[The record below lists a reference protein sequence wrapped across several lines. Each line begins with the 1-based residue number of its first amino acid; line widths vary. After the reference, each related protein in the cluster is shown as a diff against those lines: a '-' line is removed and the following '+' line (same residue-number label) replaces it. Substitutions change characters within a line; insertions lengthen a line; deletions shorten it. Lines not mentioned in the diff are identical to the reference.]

1 MNVTNTSSS
10 FALKAKILIV
20 EDQFIEAKSLN
31 VILTNAGYA
40 TCTIARSVNAA
51 LSIIEN
57 EKPDLVLV
65 DIFLQGE
72 GTGIDLGKIL
82 NEKRMAFVYLSA
94 NSNRQILEEAKPTKP
109 YGFMVKPFRAKD
121 VLIMLDVALYL
132 HKNRQDEKMN
142 VASSHKA
149 APVVLPPEFNHLV
162 GKSPKFIETLERA
175 KMVGSTDTSVLIL
188 GESGTGKEM
197 IAHSIHKVSARRY
210 KPFVVVNCGTLPNN
224 LIESDLFGHEK
235 GSYTGAITKREGK
248 FELADGGTIFLDEI
262 GELPLELQVKFLRV
276 LQEREIEPIGGKP
289 KKINVRVLAATNK
302 DLEEEVAAGR
312 FRIDLYY
319 RLNVFP
325 LLMPSLRERKE
336 DIPLLANHF
345 LKKYSNEEG
354 RQAPMLSSE
363 AINTLVQYD
372 WPGNIREL
380 ENTIQRNIVMANGAI
395 IDSLD
400 IPVSKRAANSI
411 AGSKIGF
418 KTMIENERD
427 HILAVLESCNWKIS
441 GKGGAAEILDINVNT
456 LNSRIKKLGIQRNNS
471 TGKD

>member
-1 MNVTNTSSS
+1 MKT
-10 FALKAKILIV
+10 KILIV

-31 VILTNAGYA
+31 VILTNAGYFV
-40 TCTIARSVNAA
+40 CGIARSVAAA
-51 LSIIEN
+51 LSIIEK
-57 EKPDLVLV
+57 EKPDLILV

-72 GTGIDLGKIL
+72 GTGIDLGNIL
-82 NEKRMAFVYLSA
+82 NEKNIAFIYLSA
-94 NSNRQILEEAKPTKP
+94 NSNRQVLEAAKSTKP

-132 HKNRQDEKMN
+132 HKHRQPENIKTPSSEK
-142 VASSHKA
+142 S
-149 APVVLPPEFNHLV
+149 APVVLPPEFGQMI
-162 GKSPKFIETLERA
+162 GKSQKFIETLEQA
-175 KMVGSTDTSVLIL
+175 KIVAPTDTSVLIL
-188 GESGTGKEM
+188 GESGTGKEL
-197 IAHSIHKVSARRY
+197 IAHSIHKISARRY
-210 KPFVVVNCGTLPNN
+210 KPLVVVNCGTLPAN

-235 GSYTGAITKREGK
+235 GSFTGATAKREGK
-248 FELADGGTIFLDEI
+248 FELANEGTIFLDEI

-289 KKINVRVLAATNK
+289 RKINVRVLAATNK

-336 DIPLLANHF
+336 DVPLLANYF
-345 LKKYSNEEG
+345 LKKYSDEER
-354 RQAPMLSSE
+354 RQAPALSTE
-363 AINTLVQYD
+363 ATNLLMQYD

-380 ENTIQRNIVMANGAI
+380 ENTIQRNIVLAKGGVI
-395 IDSLD
+395 ESIE
-400 IPVSKRAANSI
+400 IPASKRTAISNGGHKS
-411 AGSKIGF
+411 GF

-441 GKGGAAEILDINVNT
+441 GKGGAAEILDVNVNT
-456 LNSRIKKLGIQRNNS
+456 LNSRIKKLGIQKESNA
-471 TGKD
+471 GKG

>member
-1 MNVTNTSSS
+1 
-10 FALKAKILIV
+10 LKPKILIV

-31 VILTNAGYA
+31 VILTNAGYF
-40 TCTIARSVNAA
+40 TCSIARSVAAA
-51 LSIIEN
+51 LSIIEQ

-72 GTGIDLGKIL
+72 GTGIDLGRIL
-82 NEKRMAFVYLSA
+82 HERNMAFVYLSA

-132 HKNRQDEKMN
+132 HKNRLSGKTNTALSEKP
-142 VASSHKA
+142 
-149 APVVLPPEFNHLV
+149 APVILPPEFSHMI
-162 GKSPKFIETLERA
+162 GKSPKFLETLEQAR
-175 KMVGSTDTSVLIL
+175 MVGPTDTSVLIL
-188 GESGTGKEM
+188 GESGTGKEL

-210 KPFVVVNCGTLPNN
+210 KPFVVVNCGTLPSN

-235 GSYTGAITKREGK
+235 GAFTGATNKREGK

-289 KKINVRVLAATNK
+289 QKINVRVLAATNK

-312 FRIDLYY
+312 FRIDLFY

-325 LLMPSLRERKE
+325 LLLPALRERKE
-336 DIPLLANHF
+336 DIPLLANYF
-345 LKKYSNEEG
+345 LKKYGTEEG
-354 RQAPMLSSE
+354 RTAPVLSPDATDQLME
-363 AINTLVQYD
+363 YD

-380 ENTIQRNIVMANGAI
+380 ENAIQRNVVLARGAVI
-395 IDSLD
+395 ESLE
-400 IPVSKRAANSI
+400 IPASKRALNPDK
-411 AGSKIGF
+411 GGKNGF

-427 HILAVLESCNWKIS
+427 HILAVLESCNWKVS

-456 LNSRIKKLGIQRNNS
+456 LNSRIKKLGIER
-471 TGKD
+471 K

>member
-1 MNVTNTSSS
+1 
-10 FALKAKILIV
+10 LKAKILIV

-31 VILTNAGYA
+31 VILTSAGYS
-40 TCTIARSVNAA
+40 TCTIARSVASA
-51 LSIIEN
+51 LSIIEK

-82 NEKRMAFVYLSA
+82 SEKSIAFVYLSA
-94 NSNRQILEEAKPTKP
+94 NSNRQILEDAKPTKP

-132 HKNRQDEKMN
+132 HKNRPFEKIN
-142 VASSHKA
+142 IPSSQTA
-149 APVVLPPEFNHLV
+149 ARAVLPPEFSHLV
-162 GKSPKFIETLERA
+162 GKSRKFLEALERA
-175 KMVGSTDTSVLIL
+175 KMVGPTDTSVLIL
-188 GESGTGKEM
+188 GESGTGKEL
-197 IAHSIHKVSARRY
+197 IAHSIHRFSARRF
-210 KPFVVVNCGTLPNN
+210 KPFVVVNCGTLPAN

-235 GSYTGAITKREGK
+235 GSYTGAIAKKEGK

-276 LQEREIEPIGGKP
+276 LQEREIEPVGGRP

-325 LLMPSLRERKE
+325 LVLAPLRERKE
-336 DIPLLANHF
+336 DVPLLADYF
-345 LKKYSNEEG
+345 LKKYSTEEG
-354 RQAPMLSSE
+354 KQILGLSKEATEML
-363 AINTLVQYD
+363 IQYD

-380 ENTIQRNIVMANGAI
+380 ENTIQRNVVLTNASVIEH
-395 IDSLD
+395 LE
-400 IPVSKRAANSI
+400 IPVARKDISASQGGKM
-411 AGSKIGF
+411 GF

-456 LNSRIKKLGIQRNNS
+456 LNSRMKKLGIEKGMTTR
-471 TGKD
+471 KP